1 MAGNA
6 FVIPGYN
13 IDLIGAGQRAKERN
27 LAQQQQAYQNMM
39 AGFNA
44 VGQFGKEYAGRKFQE
59 EEAEKAR
66 QFQAAEAA
74 KNRQH
79 QMEMQEAQL
88 AAQQQYNANV
98 KAIEDAKLAAAQK
111 QAAQQQ
117 FAQSFEGEQTAAKDL
132 LRAQLIAQHPDID
145 QYETGETVPY
155 IFPNAGQKKMG
166 SITADVAARNQAAA
180 DKKAAEESAAKDEAY
195 NKATFASTMPK
206 TIKTE
211 KEKQAWAKKIRESG
225 LNKDSQTDL
234 LNQLNSLESQQ
245 TKVKK
250 AVEGAVAGNAGK
262 ATTEKLTE
270 AQAKEKAQG
279 YAGKKMNALTFNKI
293 PAEIKAHLKLNPDGT
308 VEVK

>member
-145 QYETGETVPY
+145 QYETTVPY
-155 IFPNAGQKKMG
+155 IFPNAGEKKMG
-166 SITADVAARNQAAA
+166 SITADVTAHNKAAA
-180 DKKAAEESAAKDEAY
+180 EKKAAEESAAKDEAY
-195 NKATFASTMPK
+195 KKAVFASTMPK

-211 KEKQAWAKKIRESG
+211 KEKEALAERIRKSG

-245 TKVKK
+245 TAVKK
-250 AVEGAVAGNAGK
+250 AVQGAVAGNAGK

-293 PAEIKAHLKLNPDGT
+293 PAEIRAYLKLNPDGT

>member
-88 AAQQQYNANV
+88 AAQAQYNANV

-145 QYETGETVPY
+145 QYETTVPY
-155 IFPNAGQKKMG
+155 IFPNAGEKKMG
-166 SITADVAARNQAAA
+166 SITADVTAHNKAAA
-180 DKKAAEESAAKDEAY
+180 EKKAAEESAAKDEAY
-195 NKATFASTMPK
+195 KKAVFASTMPK

-211 KEKQAWAKKIRESG
+211 KEKEALAERIRKSG

-245 TKVKK
+245 TAVKK
-250 AVEGAVAGNAGK
+250 AVQGAVAGNAGK

-293 PAEIKAHLKLNPDGT
+293 PAEIRAYLKLNPDGT